1 MKPSFSSLNRDN
13 IQRELALET
22 YDMLVIGGGITGA
35 GIALDGAVRG
45 LKVALIEMQDFAAG
59 TSSRSTKLVHGG
71 LRYLKQGEVRLVREV
86 GRERAIVYEN
96 ARHVVI
102 PEWMLMPI
110 IKDGTYGKLAT
121 SIGLYV
127 YDWLAGVKRSE
138 RRKMLSKSETLAKEP
153 LLWQDKL
160 LAGGYYVEYRTDDA
174 RLTIEIMKAAVAR
187 GVKAVNYTKA
197 TQFVYEN
204 GKVVGVKAEDLNS
217 GETFEIRASK
227 IVNAAG
233 PWVDTLRELDK
244 SKQGKRLHLTKGVH
258 IVVDQSRFPLRQTIY
273 FDTPDGRMV
282 FAVTRDGKTYIGTT
296 DTNYEGNLEHP
307 RMTKA
312 DLNYL
317 LEAANYMFPTIKLK
331 EEDVEASWAG
341 LRPLIHEDGKSPSEL
356 SRKDEIFLSP
366 SGLVTIAGGKLT
378 GYRKMAE
385 RVVDLVTEQLS
396 QENGRTYPSCST
408 DRVKLSGGEF
418 PEGFEQFAAIWT
430 QHGIKQGLS
439 EKQASALV
447 RRYGSNV
454 PSVYARFKELA
465 DASRTYGME
474 IDAMASLVYGLEEE
488 MVTRPLDFLNRRTG
502 AVNFDH
508 KSAQRWLQ
516 PTVRFMKDVFQWDD
530 ETALRYMEDAIDG
543 LKFAKEAL

>member
-1 MKPSFSSLNRDN
+1 MTQAFSSFKRND
-13 IQRELALET
+13 IQRELARET

-45 LKVALIEMQDFAAG
+45 LNVALIEMQDFAAG

-71 LRYLKQGEVRLVREV
+71 LRYLKQGEVKLVREV

-110 IKDGTYGKLAT
+110 IKGGTYGKLAT
-121 SIGLYV
+121 SVGLYV
-127 YDWLAGVKRSE
+127 YDWLAGVKREE
-138 RRKMLSKSETLAKEP
+138 RRKMLSKSETIAKEP

-160 LAGGYYVEYRTDDA
+160 IAGGYYVEYRTDDA
-174 RLTIEIMKAAVAR
+174 RLTIEIMKAAVSR

-197 TQFVYEN
+197 TQFLYEN
-204 GKVVGVKAEDLNS
+204 GKVAGVKAEDQNS
-217 GETFEIRASK
+217 GHAFEIRASK

-233 PWVDTLRELDK
+233 PWVDGLRELDK

-296 DTNYEGNLEHP
+296 DTDYEGSLEHP

-312 DLNYL
+312 DLTYL
-317 LEAANYMFPTIKLK
+317 LDAANYMFPSIGLK

-366 SGLVTIAGGKLT
+366 SGLITIAGGKLT

-385 RVVDLVTEQLS
+385 RVVDLVTEQLNK
-396 QENGRTYPSCST
+396 EAGRTYPGCST
-408 DRVKLSGGEF
+408 DQVKLSGGDF
-418 PEGFEQFAAIWT
+418 PEGFEAFAAKWT
-430 QHGIKQGLS
+430 QHGIRQGLS
-439 EKQASALV
+439 ERRAAALV

-454 PSVYARFKELA
+454 PSVYAKFDSLRE
-465 DASRTYGME
+465 ASASYGLE
-474 IDAMASLVYGLEEE
+474 IDALASLIYSMEEE
-488 MVTRPLDFLNRRTG
+488 MVTRPLDFLSRRTG

-508 KSAQRWLQ
+508 QSAVRWLE
-516 PTVRFMKDVFQWDD
+516 PAVHFMRDVFEWDD
-530 ETALRYMEDAIDG
+530 KTALLYLQEARDG
-543 LKFAKEAL
+543 LRFAKEPV

>member
-1 MKPSFSSLNRDN
+1 MTQAFSSLKRDD
-13 IQRELALET
+13 IQRELEQET

-71 LRYLKQGEVRLVREV
+71 LRYLKQGEVKLVREV
-86 GRERAIVYEN
+86 GRERAIVHEN
-96 ARHVVI
+96 AQHVVI

-110 IKDGTYGKLAT
+110 IKGGTYGKLAT
-121 SIGLYV
+121 SVGLYV
-127 YDWLAGVKRSE
+127 YDWLAGVKREE
-138 RRKMLSKSETLAKEP
+138 RRKMLSKSETIAKEP

-174 RLTIEIMKAAVAR
+174 RLTIEIMKAAVDR
-187 GVKAVNYTKA
+187 GAKAVNYTKV
-197 TQFVYEN
+197 TQFLYEN
-204 GKVVGVKAEDLNS
+204 GKVTGVQAEDQNS
-217 GETFEIRASK
+217 GRSFKIRASR

-296 DTNYEGNLEHP
+296 DTNYEDNLEHP

-312 DLNYL
+312 DLTYL
-317 LEAANYMFPTIKLK
+317 LAAANYMFPTIGLT

-366 SGLVTIAGGKLT
+366 SGLITIAGGKLT

-385 RVVDLVTEQLS
+385 RVVDLVTEQIGKES
-396 QENGRTYPSCST
+396 DHTYPGCST
-408 DRVKLSGGEF
+408 DQVKLSGGDF
-418 PEGFEQFAAIWT
+418 PEGFDAFAAKWT
-430 QHGIKQGLS
+430 QHGIQQGLS
-439 EKQASALV
+439 EKQATVLV

-454 PSVYARFKELA
+454 PSVYGKFDTLRE
-465 DASRTYGME
+465 ASVTYGME
-474 IDAMASLVYGLEEE
+474 IDVLASLVYSMEEE

-508 KSAQRWLQ
+508 KNAERWLE
-516 PTVRFMKDVFQWDD
+516 PTVHFMRDVFEWDD
-530 ETALRYMEDAIDG
+530 ETALQYLKEARGG
-543 LKFAKEAL
+543 LSFAKEAV

>member
-1 MKPSFSSLNRDN
+1 MTLTFSSLKRHD
-13 IQRELALET
+13 IQRALARET

-45 LKVALIEMQDFAAG
+45 LKVALIEMQDFASG

-71 LRYLKQGEVRLVREV
+71 LRYLKQGEVKLVREV

-110 IKDGTYGKLAT
+110 IKGGTYGKLAT
-121 SIGLYV
+121 SVGLYA
-127 YDWLAGVKRSE
+127 YDWLAGVKREE

-174 RLTIEIMKAAVAR
+174 RLTIEIMKAAVSC

-197 TQFVYEN
+197 TQFLYEN
-204 GKVVGVKAEDLNS
+204 GKVVGVQVEDRNS
-217 GETFEIRASK
+217 EHTFEIRASK

-233 PWVDTLRELDK
+233 PWVDQLRELDK

-282 FAVTRDGKTYIGTT
+282 FAVKRDGKTYIGTT
-296 DTNYEGNLEHP
+296 DTNYEGSLEHP

-312 DLNYL
+312 DLTYL
-317 LEAANYMFPTIKLK
+317 LHAANYMFPSIGLK

-366 SGLVTIAGGKLT
+366 SGLITIAGGKLT

-385 RVVDLVTEQLS
+385 RTVDLVTEQLGK
-396 QENGRTYPSCST
+396 EVGRTYPGCST
-408 DRVKLSGGEF
+408 DQVKLSGGDF
-418 PEGFEQFAAIWT
+418 PEGFDAFVAKWT
-430 QHGIKQGLS
+430 QHGIEQGLS
-439 EKQASALV
+439 EKQAAALV

-454 PSVYARFKELA
+454 PSVYAKFDTLREASVTYGLEIDALA
-465 DASRTYGME
+465 SLIYGME
-474 IDAMASLVYGLEEE
+474 DE
-488 MVTRPLDFLNRRTG
+488 MVTLPLDFLNRRTG

-508 KSAQRWLQ
+508 KSAERWLE
-516 PTVRFMKDVFQWDD
+516 PIVHFMRDVFEWDD
-530 ETALRYMEDAIDG
+530 KTALSYLKEARDG
-543 LKFAKEAL
+543 LRFAKEAV